1 MARISMHACAIMVP
15 STAVGVY
22 VDGLTMLRANILCI
36 YSAGV
41 RHALAPS
48 PVCDGPST
56 PGGGARRAHSCPTQN
71 GTAMRT
77 SPMPPSPSSLTPR
90 QFVRPAPCT
99 RFKDSSPAALHPV
112 RTAYPWHSIWGL
124 VTRSPASHLAALLL
138 TVSCTVCMTHRY
150 GIMTTC

>member
-77 SPMPPSPSSLTPR
+77 SPMPPLPLVNLYDPPLALDLKTRHP
-90 QFVRPAPCT
+90 QPCT
-99 RFKDSSPAALHPV
+99 PFGRPTLGIQFGGLSPAALHP
-112 RTAYPWHSIWGL
+112 IW
-124 VTRSPASHLAALLL
+124 PHY
-138 TVSCTVCMTHRY
+138 C
-150 GIMTTC
+150 